1 MNLIKDLPN
10 IKINNQTLYSD
21 DVFQDSINH
30 FAWFHNHKIK
40 TKECS
45 VDDIKSNP
53 NERYYFIHFISFVDF
68 NHVVELYNSKNP
80 FSKKIKELLNL
91 KNFRLIF
98 LDVHESHNYDIVD
111 NLFKSFDNKEKILFI
126 NNDYNLKNKKIKT
139 IKSNFLV
146 KNSINGYY
154 AIYRQLYFDSI
165 SKKDW
170 NFNKRDF
177 MFLCKNKQST
187 KPHRWFT
194 LCLLKKYDLCDK
206 CNYSCLIKPLDFP
219 VQHHK
224 FNKEIFPNFHL
235 NETKFFESTSFPKY
249 TENEKDFNYNSLLES
264 NYNFAGELQLED
276 YKNSYI
282 NITTE
287 SVYFDE
293 MIHITEKSF
302 KPFFLF
308 QLPLFVASKGHV
320 SILKNKLNL
329 DLFDDFIN
337 HDYDS
342 EEDDTL
348 RLKLV
353 IEELVRLSK
362 LENEIIQFLNT
373 NIDRFENNIK
383 KLENWKSDSSDEDDA
398 IESILNF

>member
-10 IKINNQTLYSD
+10 IKLNNQILYSD
-21 DVFQDSINH
+21 KFFDDVINH

-68 NHVVELYNSKNP
+68 NHVAELYNSENI
-80 FSKKIKELLNL
+80 FSKKIKELLEQ

-98 LDVHESHNYDIVD
+98 LDVHESHEHDKIET
-111 NLFKSFDNKEKILFI
+111 LFESFTNREKILFI

-139 IKSNFLV
+139 IKSNFLI
-146 KNSINGYY
+146 KNSISGYY
-154 AIYRQLYFDSI
+154 SIYREKLGSTI
-165 SKKDW
+165 SEKNW
-170 NFNKRDF
+170 NFSKRDF
-177 MFLCKNKQST
+177 MFLCKNKQR
-187 KPHRWFT
+187 KQHRWFT
-194 LCLLKKYDLCDK
+194 ICLLEKYGLLDK
-206 CNYSCLIKPLDFP
+206 TNYSCLMKPETGIIG
-219 VQHHK
+219 HHK
-224 FNKEIFPNFHL
+224 FNTDIFPNFDSTQVKL
-235 NETKFFESTSFPKY
+235 FESISFPKY
-249 TENEKDFNYNSLLES
+249 TINEKNFNFDELCES
-264 NYNFAGELQLED
+264 NYNFAGELQVSD
-276 YKNSYI
+276 YENSYI
-282 NITTE
+282 NIVTE
-287 SVYFDE
+287 SVYFDK

-308 QLPLFVASKGHV
+308 QLPIFVASKGHV
-320 SILKNKLNL
+320 NILKNKLNL

-342 EEDDTL
+342 EENDTI

-353 IEELVRLSK
+353 IEELLRLSK

-373 NIDRFENNIK
+373 NKERFENNIK
-383 KLENWKSDSSDEDDA
+383 ILENWKTNSSEEDSI
-398 IESILNF
+398 IEYILNF